1 MKLLKKILRTCLA
14 VALLVF
20 AVSAFAADEKPVLKY
35 VDALN
40 FRMINKAFSD
50 TETPY
55 QRLPKYLKDS
65 VRPDL
70 WSRQQCSSGLGIRFA
85 TDSKCVGLRYTL
97 LWDTHMFHMADTG
110 LKGTDLYI
118 LNDECRWEYVNTN
131 RPIADKESK
140 SCEKVFVENLDGR
153 MHEYLIY
160 LPLYDGVTKMEIS
173 VDEQSTI
180 QQPLIDNP
188 KVGKKVIM
196 YGTSI
201 LQGGCSTRTG
211 MVATNMM
218 QRDLNCEVVNL
229 GFSGEG
235 KMDACVAR
243 ALASIKEAGVFV
255 IDPVPNCT
263 EMMCDTLTYGFIK
276 ILKDLRPEIPVVMVE
291 GPMYSY
297 AKFDS
302 FFRSYLPKK
311 NAAFRRNYE
320 KLLKDGYKDIYYVTS
335 EGLSGYD
342 NEGTVDGIHFT
353 DIGFR
358 RYADK
363 LIPVVRPLLD
373 R

>member
-1 MKLLKKILRTCLA
+1 MRKMIFRCIMLILMLLIGITQGQSQEQ
-14 VALLVF
+14 VPF
-20 AVSAFAADEKPVLKY
+20 KY

-40 FRMINKAFSD
+40 FRMINKGFKD
-50 TETPY
+50 TETPFT
-55 QRLPKYLKDS
+55 RLPKILKDS

-70 WSRQQCSSGLGIRFA
+70 WNRGQCSSGLGIRFA
-85 TDSKCVGLRYTL
+85 TDSKRVGIRYTM
-97 LWDTHMFHMADTG
+97 LWNTHMFHMADTG

-118 LNDECRWEYVNTN
+118 LTDDNQWEYVNTN
-131 RPIADKESK
+131 RPIGNEKKE
-140 SCEKVFVENLDGR
+140 CEKIFVENLDGR

-160 LPLYDGVTKMEIS
+160 LPLYDGVTKMDIV
-173 VDEQSTI
+173 VDSTATI
-180 QQPLIDNP
+180 CMS
-188 KVGKKVIM
+188 KVDMPRRDKKVVM

-211 MVATNMM
+211 MVATNMI

-235 KMDACVAR
+235 KMDLCMAR
-243 ALASIKEAGVFV
+243 AMAGIEDADVFV
-255 IDPVPNCT
+255 VDPVPNCT
-263 EMMCDTLTYGFIK
+263 EMMCDTLTYGFVST
-276 ILKDLRPEIPVVMVE
+276 LRKMRPDVPVVMVE
-291 GPMYSY
+291 GPIYSY
-297 AKFDS
+297 AKYDS
-302 FFRSYLPKK
+302 FFANYLPKK

-320 KLLKDGYKDIYYVTS
+320 NLLKDGYTDIFYVTC
-335 EGLSGYD
+335 EGLAGYD

-363 LIPVVRPLLD
+363 LIPVIRPLLE

>member
-1 MKLLKKILRTCLA
+1 MRKFISLLIMAICVISQSGNTI
-14 VALLVF
+14 
-20 AVSAFAADEKPVLKY
+20 AAEEKAAPLKY

-40 FRMINKAFSD
+40 FRMINKGFTD

-55 QRLPKYLKDS
+55 TRIPKYLKDS

-70 WSRQQCSSGLGIRFA
+70 WNRQQCSSGLGIRFA
-85 TDSKCVGLRYTL
+85 SDSKRIGVRYTL

-118 LNDECRWEYVNTN
+118 LTDDGRWEYVNTN
-131 RPIADKESK
+131 RPIANDKKE
-140 SCEKVFVENLDGR
+140 CEKIFVENLDGK
-153 MHEYLIY
+153 MHEFLIY
-160 LPLYDGVTKMEIS
+160 LPLYDGVTKMDVA
-173 VDEQSTI
+173 VDSLSRIEQ
-180 QQPLIDNP
+180 P
-188 KVGKKVIM
+188 KVDSPRKSKKIVM

-201 LQGGCSTRTG
+201 MQGGCSTRTG
-211 MVATNMM
+211 MVATNMI

-235 KMDACVAR
+235 KMDQCMAR
-243 ALASIKEAGVFV
+243 AMAKIKDADVYV

-263 EMMCDTLTYGFIK
+263 EMMCDTLTYDFVK
-276 ILKDLRPEIPVVMVE
+276 TLRVLRPDVPIVMVE

-297 AKFDS
+297 AKYDS
-302 FFRSYLPKK
+302 FFKSYLPNK
-311 NAAFRRNYE
+311 NAAFRKNYE
-320 KLLKDGYKDIYYVTS
+320 KLLSDGYKNIYYVTC
-335 EGLSGYD
+335 EGLVGYD

-363 LIPVVRPLLD
+363 LIPVLKPLIEK
-373 R
+373 